1 MKQRYTKSDKITLL
15 ICGTAFILSLSGIVF
30 WICSEITGHKQ
41 KYPVAVEYFKQGDT
55 LLPDYACPDTLIVID
70 AAGLNKAIAPIEQ
83 GFEDATD
90 GNISAVMYQ
99 YCIIK

>member
-1 MKQRYTKSDKITLL
+1 MKANKIVLIINIFLL
-15 ICGTAFILSLSGIVF
+15 IGVILEFTYCINRDIINKPAKPG
-30 WICSEITGHKQ
+30 
-41 KYPVAVEYFKQGDT
+41 PVSVEYFKQGDT

-90 GNISAVMYQ
+90 GNIAAVMYQ
-99 YCIIK
+99 YCIIKQ

>member
-1 MKQRYTKSDKITLL
+1 MNNKIPV
-15 ICGTAFILSLSGIVF
+15 IACIILALVAILEFSYCINRDIINKPAKPG
-30 WICSEITGHKQ
+30 
-41 KYPVAVEYFKQGDT
+41 PVAVEYFKQGDT

-90 GNISAVMYQ
+90 GNIAAVMYQ
-99 YCIIK
+99 FCIIK

>member
-1 MKQRYTKSDKITLL
+1 MAFVLPGFTIIYFDVNRTHKTK
-15 ICGTAFILSLSGIVF
+15 
-30 WICSEITGHKQ
+30 
-41 KYPVAVEYFKQGDT
+41 PVPVSVEYFKQGDT

-90 GNISAVMYQ
+90 GNISTVMYQ